1 MECADKVRSEVD
13 LEGVW
18 SDGFGSEFLIDEGL
32 ADEPLAFAPLPAA
45 LGIRMEPQP
54 AGRIIPA
61 WWSLGQAAGTGVINR
76 GGRAQTAPFKRP
88 AAIVAL
94 APAFEA
100 TLLGGE
106 VQGCRPASARF
117 EHAVHLLM
125 GGVVLRAARSAV
137 LDAHS

>member
-1 MECADKVRSEVD
+1 MECPDEVRAEVD
-13 LEGVW
+13 LEGVR
-18 SDGFGSEFLIDEGL
+18 SDGSGPELLMDEGL

-45 LGIRMEPQP
+45 LGIRIEPQP
-54 AGRIIPA
+54 ADRIFPA
-61 WWSLGQAAGTGVINR
+61 WRSLGQAAGTGVINR
-76 GGRAQTAPFKRP
+76 CGRALTAPLKRP
-88 AAIVAL
+88 AVIVAL
-94 APAFEA
+94 APAFKA